1 MASDGKPQT
10 QSKFRRLWKR
20 LSESLRVQLL
30 LWIVLPLIGVICVNL
45 VISFQSAEAT
55 ADLVSDQLLLASARV
70 IAEAVTVD
78 TNGTV
83 AVDIPPAALEM
94 FDIGHGDRVFTGC

>member
-1 MASDGKPQT
+1 
-10 QSKFRRLWKR
+10 
-20 LSESLRVQLL
+20 
-30 LWIVLPLIGVICVNL
+30 
-45 VISFQSAEAT
+45 FQSAEAT

-94 FDIGHGDRVFTGC
+94 FDIGHGDRVFYRVLTAWGTLVSGFDNLPEPKKEQVGEDAMFRDSPV